1 MVAAP
6 VRRRGDQRDQGGRD
20 DDAGDRP
27 APVYEHLTPRLG
39 AAMEDGAGG
48 SEVGVGHL
56 TAGWTRRD
64 VSARPGYRLPIPR
77 MRPTR
82 SAIPCMCPC
91 AHTGGPRALA
101 SRAEGGTN
109 GGAEASA

>member
-1 MVAAP
+1 MPEREQTRVDRQRGQAGPRPLRLMVAAP
-6 VRRRGDQRDQGGRD
+6 VRRRGDQRDQGSRD

-64 VSARPGYRLPIPR
+64 VSARR
-77 MRPTR
+77 R
-82 SAIPCMCPC
+82 SC
-91 AHTGGPRALA
+91 GR
-101 SRAEGGTN
+101 
-109 GGAEASA
+109 